1 MTPAATSAAGGPG
14 EAGQPQGA
22 ARWLVLFSITTGT
35 FMANVDSTAVTVALP
50 TMAREFDVGLD
61 ALQWVLLAYLLA
73 ITAIL
78 PVFGRLADMVGRK
91 RILNTGLALFVG
103 ASLVVAL
110 APTFPVLIASRA
122 VQGIGAAMFMATI
135 MATAVTIFPAS
146 QRGRVLGLLG
156 SIVAAGTLLGPALG
170 GLLTEAFGWRSIFFI
185 NLPVGLLGAVGTLVF
200 LPNERGTGGIAAAAR
215 PGGRRS
221 LRGLRGRT
229 AARARDRAAAGWASP
244 GVLALLATAA
254 VVLLLF
260 VLWEF
265 RVARPLIDLRLFR
278 HRVFGLGNLAG
289 FLYYVLTVFPPFL
302 FPLYLDEVLGLST
315 GRTGLLM
322 TVPAVTMLIVSPFS
336 GWWSDRVGSMWPAL
350 VALTLI
356 MAAMSGTAF
365 LGASSPLWAV
375 GGLLALLGAAL
386 GLFNS
391 PNNSAV
397 MGALGRDQVGM
408 ANGIVSTLRN
418 LGRAVGVA
426 LVVLL
431 YQAFAGT
438 PATVGASPD
447 TLLAGFRGVFVAGA
461 LVGAGRVRRDRADVP
476 APTSARGGHRRGQ
489 NCRNG
494 RTPVGS
500 GMKTSSRNTT

>member
-1 MTPAATSAAGGPG
+1 MTSATEPEADAGTVGPRG
-14 EAGQPQGA
+14 I

-91 RILNTGLALFVG
+91 RILNTGLALFVT

-110 APTFPVLIASRA
+110 APSFAVLIASRA
-122 VQGIGAAMFMATI
+122 VQGIGASMFMATI
-135 MATAVTIFPAS
+135 MATAVTTFPAD
-146 QRGRVLGLLG
+146 QRGRVLGLIG

-170 GLLTEAFGWRSIFFI
+170 GLLTDAFGWRSIFFI

-200 LPNERGTGGIAAAAR
+200 LPSEPGTGG
-215 PGGRRS
+215 S
-221 LRGLRGRT
+221 LRRLDLTGAVLFAGFATTLLLGLGT
-229 AARARDRAAAGWASP
+229 GPAAGWASP
-244 GVLALLATAA
+244 GVVALLLTAGA
-254 VVLLLF
+254 VLVLF

-265 RVARPLIDLRLFR
+265 RVATPLIDLRLFR

-289 FLYYVLTVFPPFL
+289 FLYHVLTVITPFL
-302 FPLYLDEVLGLST
+302 YPLYLVEVLGLST

-322 TVPAVTMLIVSPFS
+322 TLPAVTMLVVSPFS
-336 GWWSDRVGSMWPAL
+336 GRWSDRVGSMWPAL

-356 MAAMSGTAF
+356 MAAMAGTAL
-365 LGASSPLWAV
+365 LGPSSPLWVV
-375 GGLLALLGAAL
+375 GVLLAGLGAAL

-397 MGALGRDQVGM
+397 MGAVGRDQLGM
-408 ANGIVSTLRN
+408 VNGILSTLRN
-418 LGRAVGVA
+418 LGRAVGIAV
-426 LVVLL
+426 VVLL

-438 PATVGASPD
+438 SATVGASAD

-461 LVGAGRVRRDRADVP
+461 LVGAGAFVVIVLMYRRRPYP
-476 APTSARGGHRRGQ
+476 AAG
-489 NCRNG
+489 
-494 RTPVGS
+494 
-500 GMKTSSRNTT
+500 

>member
-1 MTPAATSAAGGPG
+1 VTTAVPEAGEPGGPDS
-14 EAGQPQGA
+14 PQGI
-22 ARWLVLFSITTGT
+22 ARWLLLFSITTGT
-35 FMANVDSTAVTVALP
+35 FMANVDSTAVAVALP

-61 ALQWVLLAYLLA
+61 SLQWVLSAYLLA

-91 RILNTGLALFVG
+91 RILNIGLALFVS

-122 VQGIGAAMFMATI
+122 FQGIGASMFMATI
-135 MATAVTIFPAS
+135 MAIAVTTFPVH
-146 QRGRVLGLLG
+146 QRGRVLGILG

-170 GLLTEAFGWRSIFFI
+170 GLLTEAFGWRSIFLI
-185 NLPVGLLGAVGTLVF
+185 NLPVGLLGAVGTLLF
-200 LPNERGTGGIAAAAR
+200 LPSDRGTGG
-215 PGGRRS
+215 S
-221 LRGLRGRT
+221 LRQLDPMGAVLFAGFAASLLLGLGT
-229 AARARDRAAAGWASP
+229 GSGAGWASA
-244 GVLALLATAA
+244 GVVALLLTACA
-254 VVLLLF
+254 LLLLF

-265 RVARPLIDLRLFR
+265 RVTRPLIDLRLFR

-302 FPLYLDEVLGLST
+302 FPLYLYEVLGLST

-322 TVPAVTMLIVSPFS
+322 TLPALAMLIVSPFS
-336 GWWSDRVGSMWPAL
+336 GWWSDRMGSMWPAL
-350 VALTLI
+350 GALLLI
-356 MAAMSGTAF
+356 MLAMSGTAF
-365 LGASSPLWAV
+365 LGPESPSWLV
-375 GGLLALLGAAL
+375 GALLALLGAAL
-386 GLFNS
+386 GLFSS

-426 LVVLL
+426 VVVLV

-438 PATVGASPD
+438 SATVGASPD
-447 TLLAGFRGVFVAGA
+447 TFLTGFRGVFLTGA
-461 LVGAGRVRRDRADVP
+461 LISAAVFVVIVLMYRRQ
-476 APTSARGGHRRGQ
+476 APSVERSA
-489 NCRNG
+489 
-494 RTPVGS
+494 
-500 GMKTSSRNTT
+500 

>member
-1 MTPAATSAAGGPG
+1 MTSATRPDVGVPV
-14 EAGQPQGA
+14 EPQGSEGA

-50 TMAREFDVGLD
+50 TMAREFGVGLD
-61 ALQWVLLAYLLA
+61 ELQWVLLAYLLA

-91 RILNTGLALFVG
+91 PILNAGLALFVS

-110 APTFPVLIASRA
+110 APNLPVLITSR
-122 VQGIGAAMFMATI
+122 VFQGIGASMFMATI
-135 MATAVTIFPAS
+135 MATAVTTFPAH
-146 QRGRVLGLLG
+146 QRGRVLGLIG

-170 GLLTEAFGWRSIFFI
+170 GLLTDAFGWRSIFFI

-200 LPNERGTGGIAAAAR
+200 LPSVRGTGGSLRQLDPTGAVLFAGFAAA
-215 PGGRRS
+215 
-221 LRGLRGRT
+221 LLLGLGTGPR
-229 AARARDRAAAGWASP
+229 AGWATASVI
-244 GVLALLATAA
+244 GLLLGAG
-254 VVLLLF
+254 VLLLVF

-265 RVARPLIDLRLFR
+265 RVAHPLVDLRLFR

-289 FLYYVLTVFPPFL
+289 FLYYVLTIFPPFL
-302 FPLYLDEVLGLST
+302 FPLYLVEVLGLST

-322 TVPAVTMLIVSPFS
+322 TVPAVTMLVVSPFS

-350 VALTLI
+350 VALGLL

-365 LGASSPLWAV
+365 LGTASPLWAV

-397 MGALGRDQVGM
+397 MGALGREQAGT

-418 LGRAVGVA
+418 LGRAVGIAV
-426 LVVLL
+426 VVLL

-438 PATVGASPD
+438 SATAGASPD
-447 TLLAGFRGVFVAGA
+447 TLLAGFRGVFLAGA
-461 LVGAGRVRRDRADVP
+461 LVGATAFVVIVLMYRRPRTQVP
-476 APTSARGGHRRGQ
+476 
-489 NCRNG
+489 
-494 RTPVGS
+494 
-500 GMKTSSRNTT
+500 